1 MREKWLCINRK
12 EYLHDTIMQMRSYER
27 LIHNL
32 TTVTG
37 HFVEEKWRQSN
48 EEIRKREKERKR
60 RKEHTRE
67 NVCIRNEM
75 HASKRITIS
84 RTKSYTKR
92 FVEREPVQRIT
103 PCTEN
108 ELRWNCG
115 QFCRNKLTWMNE
127 LFYKLL
133 FPWTSRCD
141 ENLEES

>member
-1 MREKWLCINRK
+1 
-12 EYLHDTIMQMRSYER
+12 MQMRSYER
-27 LIHNL
+27 LIYNL

-108 ELRWNCG
+108 ELRWNCETIPILSE
-115 QFCRNKLTWMNE
+115 QVNVNE
-127 LFYKLL
+127 RIILQ
-133 FPWTSRCD
+133 TSVSVN
-141 ENLEES
+141 E